1 MAALVDRDDA
11 TSFVVKTA
19 GVDEG
24 VVVGMIQSRQVTVE
38 EIGEGGGEFV
48 RMLLFVR
55 LRSTGEFRSRRDVP
69 FRSRH
74 DTFQFGIQSSIG

>member
-74 DTFQFGIQSSIG
+74 DTFRFGIQSSIG